1 MRTCWL
7 LRRRRAKVSRSLWM
21 ACVDVDEPSGRAF
34 HSRTAGKDAGRR
46 GIYAVWRMFA
56 PDGDLMLVSMTA
68 VDPDAGTPPLSWS
81 DVGVN
86 ELVTTGTVTLLL
98 ADVQG
103 STRLWDTEPDQMATA
118 VATLDATLAQ
128 LVAEF
133 RGVRPLEQGEGD
145 SFVIAFT
152 RASDAIACALALQNA
167 PLAPIRLR
175 IGIHTGE
182 VQLRDDAN
190 YIAPPSTAPP
200 GYAIW
205 PLRCAPTWPS
215 PAKSVRK
222 LSTTLAA
229 LAGAVEAHAEAL
241 TPSALETLGRL
252 AVQTGSHREAV
263 RLFGASDAVRRL
275 TGDVRFP
282 MYQAG
287 RQAGVT
293 AARDTL
299 GQNDFEGAWTEGAA
313 LSPAE
318 AIAYALR
325 GRGPRRRP
333 TSGWA
338 ALTPTERDVVRLAGE
353 GLGNKEIGARLLI
366 SPRTVQTH
374 LTHVYAKLGVSSRVA
389 LARATAGR
397 G

>member
-1 MRTCWL
+1 VRTCWL

-34 HSRTAGKDAGRR
+34 HSRTAGKDVGRR

-167 PLAPIRLR
+167 PLAPIRLC

-190 YIAPPSTAPP
+190 YVGPTINRTARLPDLALAVRAHVAITCEECEEAEHDACGVGRRCRGSRRGADPVCVGDSGAARRPDRQPP
-200 GYAIW
+200 GSGASLRSLRRGSAADRRRAISDV
-205 PLRCAPTWPS
+205 PSRPAGRCHGRA
-215 PAKSVRK
+215 RY
-222 LSTTLAA
+222 
-229 LAGAVEAHAEAL
+229 AGAE
-241 TPSALETLGRL
+241 
-252 AVQTGSHREAV
+252 
-263 RLFGASDAVRRL
+263 
-275 TGDVRFP
+275 
-282 MYQAG
+282 
-287 RQAGVT
+287 
-293 AARDTL
+293 
-299 GQNDFEGAWTEGAA
+299 
-313 LSPAE
+313 
-318 AIAYALR
+318 
-325 GRGPRRRP
+325 
-333 TSGWA
+333 
-338 ALTPTERDVVRLAGE
+338 
-353 GLGNKEIGARLLI
+353 
-366 SPRTVQTH
+366 
-374 LTHVYAKLGVSSRVA
+374 
-389 LARATAGR
+389 
-397 G
+397 

>member
-1 MRTCWL
+1 
-7 LRRRRAKVSRSLWM
+7 
-21 ACVDVDEPSGRAF
+21 
-34 HSRTAGKDAGRR
+34 
-46 GIYAVWRMFA
+46 
-56 PDGDLMLVSMTA
+56 MLVSMTA

-86 ELVTTGTVTLLL
+86 ELVTTGKVTLLL

-152 RASDAIACALALQNA
+152 RASAAIACALALQNA

-190 YIAPPSTAPP
+190 YIGPTINRTARLPDLALAVRAHV
-200 GYAIW
+200 AIT
-205 PLRCAPTWPS
+205 CEECEEAEHD
-215 PAKSVRK
+215 A
-222 LSTTLAA
+222 LAA

-299 GQNDFEGAWTEGAA
+299 GQNNFEGAWTGGAA

-353 GLGNKEIGARLLI
+353 GLGNKEIGARLFI

-389 LARATAGR
+389 LARATAGQ